1 MCIRDR
7 TTPPRVL
14 RQHAHALQRTQQV
27 ALSYQT
33 DTPLAQAIADPALC
47 RLHLATLQGNRELFT
62 TDIAMPEALALAKR
76 DGIDQLDR
84 KTQLALLSTP
94 DAVVEMHR
102 GAWA

>member
-1 MCIRDR
+1 MIPEE
-7 TTPPRVL
+7 TPPPRVL

-27 ALSYQT
+27 ALGYKNDQ
-33 DTPLAQAIADPALC
+33 PLAQAIADPALC

-62 TDIAMPEALALAKR
+62 TDIAMPEAVALAQR

-84 KTQLALLSTP
+84 KMQLALLSTP

-102 GAWA
+102 GAWG

>member
-1 MCIRDR
+1 MIPEE

-14 RQHAHALQRTQQV
+14 RKHAHALQRTQQV

-33 DTPLAQAIADPALC
+33 DTPLQKAIANPALC

-62 TDIAMPEALALAKR
+62 TDIDLNEAAKQAQA

-94 DAVVEMHR
+94 EAVMEMHR
-102 GAWA
+102 GAWG